1 MKSKRFFWLTLA
13 LLMALLLL
21 PPAPARAEDTYPL
34 IVKADPPEGGSVTG
48 GGNYAPNSDFSLVA
62 TPNEGWTFISWYL
75 KSGDVS
81 VNDVGAEWIDGRT
94 GSGFTGGSIVAEFDR
109 INADVYIVA
118 EEGGAVNSE
127 NSGRYSYGDP
137 IPLKATPDEGWVFDH
152 WEYADGAVTVA
163 DPRTAETTASV
174 LISGTSYITACFKK
188 NTYPLTV
195 EADPAEG
202 GTVTGAGS
210 YTKGQPVTLTATPAE
225 GWQFK
230 AWASAD
236 VTVAADGTFT
246 MPAKAVAVKATFE
259 PIPYP
264 VTVTADPAEGGTV
277 TGAGSYTK
285 GQPVTLTATPAEGWW
300 FKAWSSADVTV
311 AADGTFTMPAKAV
324 AVTATFE
331 PIPYAVTVTAD
342 PAEGGSVS
350 GAGSYTKG
358 QAVTL
363 TATPAEGWQFKAWA
377 SADVTVAADGTFTM
391 PAKAVSVKAT
401 FEPIPYAVTVTADP
415 VEGGTVTGA
424 GSYTK
429 GQTVT
434 LTATPAEGWQFKAW
448 ASADVTVAAD
458 GTFTM
463 PAKAVTVK
471 ATFELIP
478 YPVTVTADPAE
489 GGIVTG
495 AGSYTKG
502 QTVTLTATPA
512 EGWQFKAWASED
524 MTVAENGTFTMPA
537 KAVTV
542 KATFE
547 LIPYPVTVTADPAE
561 GGSVSGAG
569 SYTNGQT
576 VTLTATPAEGWWFK
590 AWASE
595 DVTVAENGTFTMPAK
610 AVTVKAVFER
620 TDRRYTVTVA
630 ETSRPANGQAY
641 TVGESLTYA
650 VTVTNEG
657 NVPLTGIQVPDELN
671 GARKAAG
678 ENATAGWTTGT
689 LQPGESQTFN
699 GQHVITLADALAGTL
714 TFGGMTIR
722 VETPSFPVTVACDP
736 AEGGT
741 VTGGGA
747 YAPGETVTLIATA
760 NEGYRFKAWQVTEGN
775 VTVGEDGTFVM
786 PAEDVAV
793 TAKFV
798 VTYTLSGKAPGK
810 ADAAWAGLPR
820 KAAERDRINL
830 ALHFPSASYEAGY
843 RLSAIT
849 LTDDA
854 GNVTRLTK
862 DAAGRT
868 FREAAPLPGAD
879 GVSSYTV
886 DFDMPASNVVAA
898 VEFVRMTLRWYDGDG
913 SVLDEK
919 YFFLGEPEPT
929 TDKKATKVTDDKY
942 SYVFDRWDN
951 GAVEGDLKYYRPIFH
966 QYPFYT
972 IVEGAK
978 STYRLKSGKLLTIV
992 VKRSANDETI
1002 VDDLTQVKLGK
1013 TLLQQGT
1020 DYEAKKGSLILHIK
1034 PVALNKL
1041 TAGTH
1046 HVTITFVDGEVQAK
1060 VKIKGAYDDY
1070 TGTGDNSHM
1079 FLWLALAAMGTMGLV
1094 GLRVLRKR
1102 QWE

>member
-13 LLMALLLL
+13 LLMALLL

-34 IVKADPPEGGSVTG
+34 TVEVSPAGAGTVTGAGRYAPGENVTLTATANSNYVFDHWACDSVHVNLPDPGTTPTMIQLNDGFRGDTVTAVFKKITYPVTVTADPAEGGTVTGGGTYAPDETVTLTATANEGYRFKAWQVTEGNVTVGEDGTFTMPAEAVTVRAKFQQLCKCILHVVVVNGTGTGSGEYYEGVRVPITATFQEGWTKWGDWSCSHDSGIIEDPSSASTYFTYTGGSSPSVPHDITITLGCQELPRYALTVEGGSGSGEYYEGKSGLTLTADAPAEGMRFKGWEVQATVAGTIVLEDPTEASTGCTLKPGYQGGTVKATYELITYPLTVTADPPEGGTVTG
-48 GGNYAPNSDFSLVA
+48 GGNYAPNSDFELVA

-109 INADVYIVA
+109 INADVNIIA

-127 NSGRYSYGDP
+127 DSRRYSYGDP

-152 WEYADGAVTVA
+152 WDYAIQGVTVA
-163 DPRTAETTASV
+163 DPHAAETTASV
-174 LISGTSYITACFKK
+174 LISGYSYITACFKK
-188 NTYPLTV
+188 IT
-195 EADPAEG
+195 
-202 GTVTGAGS
+202 
-210 YTKGQPVTLTATPAE
+210 
-225 GWQFK
+225 
-230 AWASAD
+230 
-236 VTVAADGTFT
+236 
-246 MPAKAVAVKATFE
+246 
-259 PIPYP
+259 YP

-285 GQPVTLTATPAEGWW
+285 GQPVTLTATPAEGWQ
-300 FKAWSSADVTV
+300 FKGWASEDVTV
-311 AADGTFTMPAKAV
+311 AANGTFTMPAKAV
-324 AVTATFE
+324 A
-331 PIPYAVTVTAD
+331 
-342 PAEGGSVS
+342 
-350 GAGSYTKG
+350 
-358 QAVTL
+358 
-363 TATPAEGWQFKAWA
+363 
-377 SADVTVAADGTFTM
+377 
-391 PAKAVSVKAT
+391 
-401 FEPIPYAVTVTADP
+401 
-415 VEGGTVTGA
+415 
-424 GSYTK
+424 
-429 GQTVT
+429 
-434 LTATPAEGWQFKAW
+434 
-448 ASADVTVAAD
+448 
-458 GTFTM
+458 
-463 PAKAVTVK
+463 
-471 ATFELIP
+471 
-478 YPVTVTADPAE
+478 
-489 GGIVTG
+489 
-495 AGSYTKG
+495 
-502 QTVTLTATPA
+502 
-512 EGWQFKAWASED
+512 
-524 MTVAENGTFTMPA
+524 
-537 KAVTV
+537 
-542 KATFE
+542 
-547 LIPYPVTVTADPAE
+547 
-561 GGSVSGAG
+561 
-569 SYTNGQT
+569 
-576 VTLTATPAEGWWFK
+576 
-590 AWASE
+590 
-595 DVTVAENGTFTMPAK
+595 
-610 AVTVKAVFER
+610 VKAVFER

-630 ETSRPANGQAY
+630 ETSRPADGQAY
-641 TVGESLTYA
+641 TVGETLTYA

-678 ENATAGWTTGT
+678 ESATTGWTTGT

-714 TFGGMTIR
+714 TFGGMTVR
-722 VETPSFPVTVACDP
+722 VVTPSFPVTVACDP

-741 VTGGGA
+741 VTGGGT
-747 YAPGETVTLIATA
+747 YAPDETVTLTATA

-786 PAEDVAV
+786 PAEPVAV

-798 VTYTLSGKAPGK
+798 VTYTLSGKAPGR
-810 ADAAWAGLPR
+810 ADVAWAGLPR
-820 KAAERDRINL
+820 KAAERERISL
-830 ALHFPSASYEAGY
+830 VLHFPSASYEAGY
-843 RLSAIT
+843 RLNAVT

-854 GNVTRLTK
+854 GNVTRLIR

-868 FREAAPLPGAD
+868 LREEAPLPGAD
-879 GVSSYTV
+879 GVSSYT
-886 DFDMPASNVVAA
+886 FSLDMPASNVVAA
-898 VEFVRMTLRWYDGDG
+898 AEFVRMTLRWYDGDA

-929 TDKKATKVTDDKY
+929 TDKIATKAADDKY
-942 SYVFDRWDN
+942 SYVFDRWDD

-966 QYPFYT
+966 RYPFYT
-972 IVEGAK
+972 IVEGAE

-1013 TLLQQGT
+1013 TLLQRGT
-1020 DYEAKKGSLILHIK
+1020 DYEAKKGSLILNIK